1 MWQKT
6 LIILVFN
13 TIYSIQNDKNCK
25 NTLKRWFDQE
35 KLPSLT
41 CPIIKNEI
49 GMKDDVILPL
59 VKVVDCTEPGAIYQY
74 DYKVSYL
81 YNWFLKSNGLRSHN
95 KKICKKC

>member
-1 MWQKT
+1 MQQQLITFNMWQKT

-49 GMKDDVILPL
+49 GMKAHFEELHF
-59 VKVVDCTEPGAIYQY
+59 
-74 DYKVSYL
+74 
-81 YNWFLKSNGLRSHN
+81 W
-95 KKICKKC
+95 

>member
-6 LIILVFN
+6 LIILLFN

-41 CPIIKNEI
+41 CPIIKTEI

-59 VKVVDCTEPGAIYQY
+59 VKGIDCIEPGAIYPE
-74 DYKVSYL
+74 
-81 YNWFLKSNGLRSHN
+81 GE
-95 KKICKKC
+95 